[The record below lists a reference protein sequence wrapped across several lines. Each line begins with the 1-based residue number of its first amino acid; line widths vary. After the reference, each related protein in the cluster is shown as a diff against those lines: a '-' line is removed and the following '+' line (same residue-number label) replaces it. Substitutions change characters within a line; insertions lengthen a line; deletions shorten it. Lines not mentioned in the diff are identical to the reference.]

1 MAETPVLVI
10 HGVANRDQ
18 KAFEAGVS
26 DLQGRVGGGYRL
38 IPAWWADL
46 GGKTAFLEDTL
57 PDMAQPQV
65 RSEVDQSDLTAL
77 GASIA
82 SGAAT
87 YEVRASNDR
96 EDIILQSARA
106 QIGVTEEVR
115 ADGELEAA
123 IHDGWKD
130 ATYLH
135 LIHDRRALEAIG
147 RAVAA
152 AGNTVESTA
161 EPTNVYVT
169 RGGDDG
175 AIDTRNIIKKVGSA
189 ARAVMAEIDKVV
201 GYTVG
206 QVVGD
211 LNQSL
216 RGAWA
221 ERIGSF
227 LGDIVAYQRRQTE
240 VQDRL
245 IQILREHANGWGTKE
260 KPIPVVAHSLGGVI
274 AFDAATRSHNP
285 LWISSFVTFGSQASF
300 FEVLDPRPSLTPY
313 APGAPVVLPPSI
325 DRWTSLWEPLDVLAF
340 AAAKVFKLAS
350 GESPI
355 DIRTIHDLKSGLQTH
370 GAYWHSSELVK
381 VIQEIQIRH

>member
-1 MAETPVLVI
+1 MADTPVLVI

-18 KAFEAGVS
+18 KAFEAEVS
-26 DLQGRVGGGYRL
+26 DLQGRVGGSYRL
-38 IPAWWADL
+38 VPAWWADL

-57 PDMAQPQV
+57 PDMAQSQV
-65 RSEVDQSDLTAL
+65 RSEVDHSDLTAL

-82 SGAAT
+82 SGTSA
-87 YEVRASNDR
+87 YHVRASNDR
-96 EDIILQSARA
+96 ESIILQSTRA
-106 QIGVTEEVR
+106 QIGITEEVR

-123 IHDGWKD
+123 IHDGWNS

-152 AGNTVESTA
+152 AGNADEHTD

-169 RGGDDG
+169 RSGDDD

-216 RGAWA
+216 RGTWA

-227 LGDIVAYQRRQTE
+227 LGDIVAYQRRQIE

-245 IQILREHANGWGTKE
+245 IQIISEHAHGWGTE
-260 KPIPVVAHSLGGVI
+260 KQPIPVVAHSLGGVI
-274 AFDAATRSHNP
+274 AFDAATRSHTP

-313 APGAPVVLPPSI
+313 APGSPVPLPPSI

-340 AAAKVFKLAS
+340 AAAKVFRLAS
-350 GESPI
+350 GKSPI
-355 DIRTIHDLKSGLQTH
+355 DIRTIHDLKSGLGTH
-370 GAYWHSSELVK
+370 GTYWHCSELVTA
-381 VIQEIQIRH
+381 IQAIGS